1 MEGKKKK
8 KKKLAYFV
16 ASPNRC
22 KGMHEAKII
31 HVKKKKHIPQ
41 DTIFICNFYKNYLQV
56 Y

>member
-1 MEGKKKK
+1 MEKKNKT

-22 KGMHEAKII
+22 QRYARSQDYSCQQ
-31 HVKKKKHIPQ
+31 KKHMPQ